1 MQQLA
6 SQAPNEFLKHLKFFS
21 LSEKTAASVCGVI
34 CICRTLRR
42 IQSDLKNMTKM
53 SWCWRRSQQGT
64 GLLIKETHSLSKSRF
79 ASNTA
84 IARLWLTFS
93 HGIII
98 STIACSPFLWK
109 TAVCVTFFSLY
120 WLITHLVEYNVSI
133 SGTALSL
140 VLPGVIQRILFPYAK
155 DTLCI
160 QCSTVIALEQ
170 KAARTMEVGVPGHTE
185 DR

>member
-1 MQQLA
+1 M
-6 SQAPNEFLKHLKFFS
+6 SFWSIWNFFHC
-21 LSEKTAASVCGVI
+21 LRKTAASVCGVI

-84 IARLWLTFS
+84 NARLWLTFS

-98 STIACSPFLWK
+98 STIARSPLLWK

-120 WLITHLVEYNVSI
+120 WLITHRVEYNVSV
-133 SGTALSL
+133 SGTASSS
-140 VLPGVIQRILFPYAK
+140 VLPRVIRGRIFPHCK
-155 DTLCI
+155 NTPSVCVQL
-160 QCSTVIALEQ
+160 
-170 KAARTMEVGVPGHTE
+170 
-185 DR
+185 

>member
-120 WLITHLVEYNVSI
+120 WLITHLVEDNVSI

-140 VLPGVIQRILFPYAK
+140 VLPGVN
-155 DTLCI
+155 
-160 QCSTVIALEQ
+160 SEETVPLLY
-170 KAARTMEVGVPGHTE
+170 RRSLYTVFNCNSFGTE
-185 DR
+185 DGKNNGNRNARQRKG